1 MDPFF
6 LATSRFN
13 RQKYDDCIDICTQ
26 MLDKNPYD
34 QAAWLLKCKA
44 LTKKSWVDDLE
55 IDEEGVADILMGKR
69 PSKSKNHFCPQ
80 IRPSIMILYA
90 HYFIPYVQMKM
101 QLLLLQGLAHPF
113 LALSVAQGS
122 LEGFLKI

>member
-13 RQKYDDCIDICTQ
+13 RHRYDECIDICTQ

-55 IDEEGVADILMGKR
+55 IDEEGVADILMDENSLATAPR
-69 PSKSKNHFCPQ
+69 PGTSFS
-80 IRPSIMILYA
+80 RP
-90 HYFIPYVQMKM
+90 
-101 QLLLLQGLAHPF
+101 
-113 LALSVAQGS
+113 LSSAG
-122 LEGFLKI
+122 

>member
-13 RQKYDDCIDICTQ
+13 RQRYDECVDICTQ

-55 IDEEGVADILMGKR
+55 IDEEGVADILMGKYDAL
-69 PSKSKNHFCPQ
+69 
-80 IRPSIMILYA
+80 IRLIISVTFDAP
-90 HYFIPYVQMKM
+90 KM
-101 QLLLLQGLAHPF
+101 TLLKFFPR
-113 LALSVAQGS
+113 
-122 LEGFLKI
+122 

>member
-13 RQKYDDCIDICTQ
+13 RQRYDETIDICTQ

-69 PSKSKNHFCPQ
+69 FSCRSRSSSFSNLA
-80 IRPSIMILYA
+80 SI
-90 HYFIPYVQMKM
+90 Q
-101 QLLLLQGLAHPF
+101 
-113 LALSVAQGS
+113 SV
-122 LEGFLKI
+122 